1 MLRVFVPNKD
11 LQPMMPCHLARAR
24 KLLKNGRARVYRRY
38 PFTIVILDREAF
50 ETQDVELKL
59 DPGSKIT
66 GIAVVGNFNRG
77 SELLWAANLEHR
89 GLQVR
94 ESLQRRRALRR
105 SRRSRKLRYR
115 PARFQNRRRPEGWL
129 PPSLLSRVD
138 NVKVWGER
146 LTRYTPVASVHVETV
161 RFDTQEIQNP
171 EISGVEYQQG
181 ELAGYEVREYLLEKF
196 NRTCVYCGSRNVPLE
211 IEHLVPRSRG
221 GSDRVSNLALACTPC
236 NQRKGNQ
243 TAEEF
248 GYPHLMDE
256 AKKPLRDAAA
266 INAIRYRIG
275 ETLKSFGLPIHFWS
289 GGRTKMNRIKQGY
302 PKDHW
307 IDAACVGEN
316 GDDVQLSPI
325 ASVLH
330 IKATG
335 RGSRQMCLMDRYGF
349 PRTKAKRVK
358 RIHGFQTGDMAR
370 LNQPKGKYKGVW
382 EGKVSVRERGYF
394 DILTSSGARITA
406 SWKNFMLLQRFDGY
420 AYSLRRLSSSVH

>member
-1 MLRVFVPNKD
+1 MPNKD